1 MRESKVEKYLREQV
15 ELRGGMC
22 EKFVSPNKVG
32 VPDRLITWPRCM
44 HLAETKATGDKPNTT
59 QARDH
64 KRRKKYGITVWVLA
78 SKEQVDAYL
87 AHVDMCTVHY
97 KRIPL

>member
-22 EKFVSPNKVG
+22 EKFVSPGKRG
-32 VPDRLITWPRCM
+32 VPDRLITWPNCM
-44 HLAETKATGDKPNTT
+44 HLAETKATDGKVNPM

-64 KRRKKYGITVWVLA
+64 RRRKKYGINVWVLA
-78 SKEQVDAYL
+78 SIGQVDVYL
-87 AHVDMCTVHY
+87 SHTDACTAS
-97 KRIPL
+97 